1 MCVCHRGDNYIGA
14 CSLGYTMGLIN
25 LSEVSTKTYNTD
37 GYYIHKTETRD
48 IEKGTRQEIHML
60 LSQKSPK

>member
-1 MCVCHRGDNYIGA
+1 
-14 CSLGYTMGLIN
+14 MGLIN